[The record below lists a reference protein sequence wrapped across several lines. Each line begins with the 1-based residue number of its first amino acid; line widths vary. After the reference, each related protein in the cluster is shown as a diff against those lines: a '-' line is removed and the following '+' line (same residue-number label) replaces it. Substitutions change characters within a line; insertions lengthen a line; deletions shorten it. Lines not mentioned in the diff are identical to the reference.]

1 MSTVF
6 VTELVVLSRLSGRC
20 FRFLQ
25 LLSTEFMAN
34 PPRPQWGLQYHLC
47 HRNST
52 NLSLLSEALSLF
64 LPGAALNIAL
74 TTQRALSQY
83 FGTST
88 WIPVFSVCC
97 CCYSVVSCVWLFTTP
112 WTAACQASLSFII
125 SWSLLNSCPLSQE
138 CCLTTSSSATL
149 FSFCLQSLLS
159 LRSFMSR
166 PFALGGQSIGASVSV
181 FPLKIQGW
189 FPLGLTDLISLQSKG
204 LSRVFSSTTI
214 QKHQFFS
221 AQPSLWSNSH
231 ICTWLMVK
239 P

>member
-125 SWSLLNSCPLSQE
+125 SWSLLKLMSIESGMLSNHLILCHPLFLLPSISPSIKVFYE
-138 CCLTTSSSATL
+138 SA
-149 FSFCLQSLLS
+149 
-159 LRSFMSR
+159 LRTGW
-166 PFALGGQSIGASVSV
+166 PKYWSVSV
-181 FPLKIQGW
+181 SLSMENSG
-189 FPLGLTDLISLQSKG
+189 LISFGIDWFNLLAVQGTLKSLLQHHNSKAPILQCSAFFMVQ
-204 LSRVFSSTTI
+204 LSHLYMT
-214 QKHQFFS
+214 
-221 AQPSLWSNSH
+221 NG
-231 ICTWLMVK
+231 
-239 P
+239 